1 MKKNI
6 GRQDLKESSRK
17 QAGEVILGTVVP
29 ESHFGKIF
37 EQRLKRGRQLCGQP
51 GKNLLG
57 GENWKHHV

>member
-1 MKKNI
+1 MAMKKNI

-37 EQRLKRGRQLCGQP
+37 EQRLK
-51 GKNLLG
+51 
-57 GENWKHHV
+57 